1 MKRIISI
8 IMAVIFTTSIFTTTV
23 FANSCKQK
31 GKVQVP
37 VLVAKKVNFIP
48 PGIAKK
54 IFDDIDDVK
63 WAKKA
68 IELLN
73 LKGLVKGCGNGKF
86 APNNTVT
93 KIETIIMTVRIMG
106 WEKEVKDAKKLPKVF
121 NGKGVPD
128 WAKGYV
134 TVAYEKGILDDVD
147 AMYFKPAQPIQRFEA
162 AKYII
167 RAMGYEDEARR
178 HMDENLPFSDAV
190 LVPQGAVGYVYL
202 ANSMKLMQGN
212 GNGAFNPM
220 GTLTRAEMAVLF
232 HRLDGKVDSDADED
246 EVKGQIRRISGDKIT
261 LKVDGAE
268 KTFELADDVVTYDG
282 DVRIPHS
289 ELETGDKVVLELE
302 NGEAVSITV
311 VDENDDDDKIITR
324 YSGTVADIVK
334 TGSRSV
340 AVQSGYMKI
349 TFVPTS
355 DVRVYFKRE
364 QGSFDGIKT
373 GDDVTVVVDTNN
385 RAREIYVNREIEKD
399 TVKTVKGFITTID
412 LSGTYHL
419 TIDGSRYVLSKEA
432 DVTMAVYGEEEL
444 KDLRI
449 GYYVECSV
457 VNDIITEIYAE
468 KKYDEFTGEI
478 TDIDTDTI
486 EVTAGSTEKRYRY
499 ANTFLVYINGES
511 RSHSDLREGMDARLM
526 VLNDVVYQIHAEE

>member
-1 MKRIISI
+1 MKRFISI
-8 IMAVIFTTSIFTTTV
+8 ITAVIFTTSIFTATV
-23 FANSCKQK
+23 FANSCGQK
-31 GKVQVP
+31 GKVQIP
-37 VLVAKKVNFIP
+37 ALITGKVNFIP

-54 IFDDIDDVK
+54 IFDDIEDVK

-93 KIETIIMTVRIMG
+93 KIETIIMTVRVMG
-106 WEKEVKDAKKLPKVF
+106 WEKEAKDAKKLPKVF

-147 AMYFKPAQPIQRFEA
+147 AMYFKPTQPIQRFEA

-167 RAMGYEDEARR
+167 RAMGYEDEARKY
-178 HMDENLPFSDAV
+178 MGENLSFSDAA

-202 ANSMKLMQGN
+202 VNSMKLMQGN
-212 GNGAFNPM
+212 GSGAFNPL
-220 GTLTRAEMAVLF
+220 GTLTRAEMAMLF
-232 HRLDGKVDSDADED
+232 HRLDDKVDSDADED
-246 EVKGQIRRISGDKIT
+246 EVKGQIRRISEDEIT
-261 LKVDGAE
+261 LKVDGTE
-268 KTFELADDVVTYDG
+268 KTFELASDVIIYDG
-282 DVRIPHS
+282 DVRIPYS
-289 ELETGDKVVLELE
+289 ELEKGDKVVLELE
-302 NGEAVSITV
+302 NGEVVSITV
-311 VDENDDDDKIITR
+311 VDEKNGDKIITR

-340 AVQSGYMKI
+340 VVQNGYMKI

-364 QGSFDGIKT
+364 RGSFDGIKV
-373 GDDVTVVVDTNN
+373 GDDVTVVVDASN
-385 RAREIYVNREIEKD
+385 RAREICVDREILHD
-399 TVKTVKGFITTID
+399 TVKTVKGFITAID

-419 TIDGSRYVLSKEA
+419 TVDGNRYVLSKEA
-432 DVTMAVYGEEEL
+432 DVTMAVYGDGEL
-444 KDLRI
+444 KDLRV
-449 GYYVECSV
+449 GYYVECRV
-457 VNDIITEIYAE
+457 VNDIVTEIYAE
-468 KKYDEFTGEI
+468 KKYDEFAGKI
-478 TDIDTDTI
+478 TDIDTNTI
-486 EVTAGSTEKRYRY
+486 EVAAGSAEKRYKY

-511 RSHSDLREGMDARLM
+511 RSHSDLRKGMNAKLM
-526 VLNDVVYQIHAEE
+526 VVNDVVHQIHAEE